1 MSSGHSLPALV
12 NEHPGGRRSALGPTR
27 YAHEQGVTRI
37 TNTEADATADSGPD
51 SSPGLGLFDH
61 HRAGNIPRSLPTG
74 VSTTTSVLVYHPQP
88 RWANLPSDD
97 VSGFQAALAGDR
109 YESEVASDTSSNF
122 PLPSVDSRMN
132 NTGSAPNREPKTR
145 HEKSRIQLAPD
156 QPLTTQGK
164 PRTRVYVACIQCRAR
179 KIRCDGAKPLCHN
192 CGRRPDGD
200 SQCSYDPVPKRRGPD
215 KTPGGRH
222 RGGGQEGAGSQ
233 SHRRTRRRVEELR
246 TSDMERQRSTSLDES
261 KQDVEHELTIPGIQL
276 LFPVPHTL
284 RGASS
289 SSSGSFHEQPCD
301 GRQPTRQSKHDF
313 APNLQEYVE
322 AAAHSSHASQTT
334 PPSNSRSEEKDARS
348 SETGIGA
355 EPSLQHSRKTWW
367 DALINL
373 YSLPSDHLHGHPTPN
388 SPTLRDATV
397 QHITGDLRFLFRVS
411 THWLSFLHAPRFFAR
426 FQDGRSRAQLQP
438 SLLLG
443 ALAVAALLRGSEPGQ
458 ASQRKERAIR
468 LRDEAQSA
476 LEASL
481 SARWVDQSLVQ
492 ASCILAIFE
501 FCAHPLHSMARV
513 RSSLTMLD
521 SLIRYLSLTS
531 LDAGDPRVVTFPP
544 RSAPTYPSL
553 SENSRPHDYP
563 GGKVSPHNSD
573 LSIRDCLC
581 STYTLGHR
589 WPGSMELTP
598 LWAETPTWIGDW
610 SEDDIRKE
618 ECRRLVWCSVMLAA
632 GYSNYMDALEDGP
645 VLDLFVTD
653 PANFALLLP
662 GESLSRSNSI
672 WLRESAWALYAR
684 SMLLWNSCMRM
695 RGNPAFS
702 DVDKAQ
708 FAVAAWLEIDTIEEA
723 LSTHTCNVERTHL
736 FVGREY
742 LLNSRAC
749 IFSEL
754 ERYIPQSIENA
765 NVVKRKKTEEWFTYQ
780 ASMANRIVN
789 GLHAVTGQP
798 TSNLSEC
805 PFYLF
810 WFMSQ
815 VARMLTLYG
824 SDSSLSV
831 ALDASSAL
839 FSLVD
844 YLMALWPCPEQRRA
858 CERLRCRF
866 SSARSRAVQDGFNS
880 SSPSGI
886 PWLPV

>member
-164 PRTRVYVACIQCRAR
+164 PRTRVYSDDAVGLGRSVVMEQNHFAIIVAVAR
-179 KIRCDGAKPLCHN
+179 MGIVNVHT
-192 CGRRPDGD
+192 
-200 SQCSYDPVPKRRGPD
+200 
-215 KTPGGRH
+215 TPCPNGGV
-222 RGGGQEGAGSQ
+222 QTKLLEVAIV
-233 SHRRTRRRVEELR
+233 VE
-246 TSDMERQRSTSLDES
+246 RSTSLDES

-443 ALAVAALLRGSEPGQ
+443 ALAVAALLRCSEPGQ

-492 ASCILAIFE
+492 ASC
-501 FCAHPLHSMARV
+501 
-513 RSSLTMLD
+513 
-521 SLIRYLSLTS
+521 
-531 LDAGDPRVVTFPP
+531 
-544 RSAPTYPSL
+544 
-553 SENSRPHDYP
+553 
-563 GGKVSPHNSD
+563 
-573 LSIRDCLC
+573 
-581 STYTLGHR
+581 
-589 WPGSMELTP
+589 
-598 LWAETPTWIGDW
+598 
-610 SEDDIRKE
+610 
-618 ECRRLVWCSVMLAA
+618 
-632 GYSNYMDALEDGP
+632 
-645 VLDLFVTD
+645 
-653 PANFALLLP
+653 
-662 GESLSRSNSI
+662 
-672 WLRESAWALYAR
+672 
-684 SMLLWNSCMRM
+684 
-695 RGNPAFS
+695 
-702 DVDKAQ
+702 
-708 FAVAAWLEIDTIEEA
+708 
-723 LSTHTCNVERTHL
+723 
-736 FVGREY
+736 VGR
-742 LLNSRAC
+742 
-749 IFSEL
+749 F
-754 ERYIPQSIENA
+754 
-765 NVVKRKKTEEWFTYQ
+765 
-780 ASMANRIVN
+780 
-789 GLHAVTGQP
+789 
-798 TSNLSEC
+798 
-805 PFYLF
+805 
-810 WFMSQ
+810 
-815 VARMLTLYG
+815 
-824 SDSSLSV
+824 
-831 ALDASSAL
+831 
-839 FSLVD
+839 
-844 YLMALWPCPEQRRA
+844 
-858 CERLRCRF
+858 
-866 SSARSRAVQDGFNS
+866 
-880 SSPSGI
+880 
-886 PWLPV
+886 